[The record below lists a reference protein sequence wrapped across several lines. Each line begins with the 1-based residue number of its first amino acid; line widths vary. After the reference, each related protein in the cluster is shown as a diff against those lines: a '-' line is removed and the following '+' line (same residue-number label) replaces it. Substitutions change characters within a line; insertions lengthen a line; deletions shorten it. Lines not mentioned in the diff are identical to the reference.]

1 MIDQV
6 MTINSVQKSSKSE
19 LSSRFFG
26 RLKILATCP
35 KSIKITLADS
45 DLRKS
50 LSAFDSMLPP
60 NQSLSPLQ
68 FHLLQ
73 SESPST
79 TKLNDLGVYLLV
91 SLFFVVFA
99 MLEFA
104 VVLLVQ
110 RDLDSKRNHFV
121 SQEKS
126 NTETAF
132 TKKGTTNTTI
142 NEMIGNGINEVQDI
156 QKGFGKAWLYSGVSG
171 M

>member
-1 MIDQV
+1 M
-6 MTINSVQKSSKSE
+6 
-19 LSSRFFG
+19 
-26 RLKILATCP
+26 
-35 KSIKITLADS
+35 
-45 DLRKS
+45 
-50 LSAFDSMLPP
+50 
-60 NQSLSPLQ
+60 
-68 FHLLQ
+68 LQ

-126 NTETAF
+126 NTETARDQANPNASLQR
-132 TKKGTTNTTI
+132 K
-142 NEMIGNGINEVQDI
+142 D
-156 QKGFGKAWLYSGVSG
+156 
-171 M
+171 